1 MQIHSAKTM
10 AMIMK
15 KIVLGLFAVAVLA
28 SCKSQLEKAKTSAD
42 KAFIM
47 KVAEEQYSKKKWK
60 DAISLYDRLGNL
72 VAGTDDAANVGFNSA
87 FAHYNDK
94 QYRLAGYK
102 FKNFAI
108 NNFSDPRKEEA
119 SYMSALC
126 FYKGSMDYNL
136 DQTTTESAINEL
148 QSFLNTYPDSERS
161 KNINSL
167 IDELSYKT
175 EFKAFENAKQYYK
188 MAQYL
193 AAITA
198 FENVL
203 NDFPSTKLRTQ
214 IYDYILKSRY
224 ELALGSNFTL
234 KNERIDNAIAYTR
247 FIEKELPNSEYSKLA
262 IDLRGKLEKEK
273 KDFAIIKKAQD
284 AKIALLTEK
293 QKKEAE
299 KLATTDEQSKKQVKD
314 EQQAMQIQRD
324 SAAINT
330 PPPAATFKIRR

>member
-10 AMIMK
+10 AIIMK
-15 KIVLGLFAVAVLA
+15 KFVLGLFAISVLA

-47 KVAEEQYSKKKWK
+47 KVADEQYSKKKWK
-60 DAISLYDRLGNL
+60 NAIVLYDRLGNL
-72 VAGTDDAANVGFNSA
+72 VAGTDDASNVGYNSA
-87 FAHYNDK
+87 YAHYNDK

-102 FKNFAI
+102 FKNFAV
-108 NNFSDPRKEEA
+108 NNFSDPRKEDA

-136 DQTTTESAINEL
+136 DQSSTEMAINEL
-148 QSFLNTYPDSERS
+148 QNFLNTYPDSEKS
-161 KNINSL
+161 KNINTL
-167 IDELSYKT
+167 IDELTYKT
-175 EFKAFENAKQYYK
+175 EFKAYENAKQYYK

-214 IYDYILKSRY
+214 IYDYVLKSRY
-224 ELALGSNFTL
+224 ELAMGSNFTL
-234 KNERIDNAIAYTR
+234 KDERIDNAIAYTR
-247 FIEKELPNSEYSKLA
+247 FVEKELPNSEYSKSA
-262 IDLRGKLEKEK
+262 IELRTKLEKEK
-273 KDFAIIKKAQD
+273 KDFAVIKKQQE
-284 AKIALLTEK
+284 AKIAILTEK

-299 KLATTDEQSKKQVKD
+299 KLSTTDAQAKKQVQD
-314 EQQAMQIQRD
+314 EQKAMQIQRD